1 MSKITPQLREYIEI
15 RYAHG
20 RRAAD
25 LAAEVNNTALGK
37 KYDIAQATVY
47 RIIRRG
53 FVASKCNVA
62 EKAISTEICEALKV
76 DVKRRKKL
84 EARAKKDNARSI
96 GLDVGFPTE
105 RVRAIGVYG
114 LTKKAAPVVAKKI
127 DYVRRFLTAP
137 VVSHGVC
144 QGYY

>member
-1 MSKITPQLREYIEI
+1 MNKITPQLRLYIET
-15 RYAHG
+15 RYALG
-20 RRAAD
+20 RFYATLAAD
-25 LAAEVNNTALGK
+25 LNDTALGK
-37 KYDIAQATVY
+37 RYGIGQATVY
-47 RIIRRG
+47 RITRRG
-53 FVASKCNVA
+53 FTASKA
-62 EKAISTEICEALKV
+62 SASQKEISIETCEALKI
-76 DVKRRKKL
+76 DVTRRLKF
-84 EARAKKDNARSI
+84 EALAKIDNARSI

-114 LTKKAAPVVAKKI
+114 LSKKTAPTVAKKI